1 MSSSRRSSAGTST
14 WDRLAGLGERKLQ
27 NSMQVEIVD
36 GGAQFEEGRALAAG
50 ELESH
55 ATSGAGTGSAHG
67 SSATPRTRAVRHWR
81 GWRSDCGDADCTG
94 VDVCDVGI
102 VVEDRVVGCVA
113 VVVIDIPQTLVG
125 SISIVKKVGK

>member
-113 VVVIDIPQTLVG
+113 VRRHCHPTDPGRFYID
-125 SISIVKKVGK
+125 S

>member
-67 SSATPRTRAVRHWR
+67 SSATPPTRAVRHWR

-113 VVVIDIPQTLVG
+113 VRRH
-125 SISIVKKVGK
+125 

>member
-1 MSSSRRSSAGTST
+1 
-14 WDRLAGLGERKLQ
+14 
-27 NSMQVEIVD
+27 MQVEIVD

-55 ATSGAGTGSAHG
+55 ASSGAGTGSAHG
-67 SSATPRTRAVRHWR
+67 SSATPPTRAVRHWR

-102 VVEDRVVGCVA
+102 AVEDRVVGCVA
-113 VVVIDIPQTLVG
+113 VRRH
-125 SISIVKKVGK
+125 